1 MGNLFHHLAL
11 NPELSRHA
19 IAALGQVA
27 RNLGVGLE
35 VQVYGRAGLAVSAR
49 CYHARGYGRR
59 KDNCQFACENHPDG
73 MVLNTLDK
81 EPFLVVNGMETLSY
95 NCLNLAA
102 ELKSLSDAGVSAFRL
117 SPQDCDMVSVA
128 RIFRQLL
135 DGELDTATAIDS
147 LARVGLQAPFA
158 NGFYHKVEGFR
169 WIAAAT

>member
-1 MGNLFHHLAL
+1 
-11 NPELSRHA
+11 
-19 IAALGQVA
+19 
-27 RNLGVGLE
+27 
-35 VQVYGRAGLAVSAR
+35 
-49 CYHARGYGRR
+49 
-59 KDNCQFACENHPDG
+59 